1 MSKRTATEIQEA
13 SSSENKKPFRQE
25 PKVVQDGGM
34 GEFEDGWED
43 EFESD
48 EEVMEGNGDGT
59 CSRNLGQCRLNL
71 EHGFVR
77 YGCR

>member
-1 MSKRTATEIQEA
+1 MSKRTATELQTA

-25 PKVVQDGGM
+25 KAVQDDGM

-48 EEVMEGNGDGT
+48 EEVVQGNDDG
-59 CSRNLGQCRLNL
+59 
-71 EHGFVR
+71 R
-77 YGCR
+77 Y